1 MPASPAAG
9 RPPPGPRNQAGPDG
23 GGGQGGAQR
32 PGRDR
37 LAEVARGGTLNIAG
51 AVISGVATLGITL
64 LVTHEFSRAVAG
76 AFFTATSAFLV
87 VQAVTSLGAGTGLV
101 YFIARLRS
109 LRAAT
114 RVPAILRAAVI
125 PVAVASLAGTVAL
138 WGFATPLAHLL
149 LSDQRGQGAVTTP
162 AVAAALRALALM
174 MPFAALLDA
183 LLGATRGYRAM
194 RPTVAIDRIGRQLGQ
209 LAGVLAAGLLGSTA
223 LLMPLWALPYVP
235 AAGIA
240 WLWLRR
246 IRRAPAP
253 APRTPDGDSLP
264 PGLVLL
270 MSLSRPV
277 TRADSGPGAG
287 RPAAAG
293 QGQNDHPF
301 GARRMQRALA
311 TATPAGFW
319 RFTTPRAIA
328 NLIGMLLQRLDIV
341 LVAIIKGPAW
351 AAVYTAASGFLFA
364 GQLGNMAI
372 MWAAQPRF
380 TELFTLRDL
389 RGAYLIYQ
397 VTTAW
402 LVLLTWPLY
411 LLTIVD
417 GREMLSIFGHSY
429 RAGGTVLVILGLSML
444 LATVCGQVS
453 MVLITSGRSS
463 WSLGNGLLQVVVNV
477 GLDLWLIPRYGIT
490 GAAIGWAAAIAVGN
504 LLPLAQLA
512 GVLRLHPLGRGT
524 LIAVALSTASFGAA
538 PLAVREALGGG
549 PLAFAAGAAGGCL
562 LLLAGLWRFRA
573 VLRLSSLPGASAVS
587 ARLLRAT
594 ART

>member
-1 MPASPAAG
+1 MRSSPAAD
-9 RPPPGPRNQAGPDG
+9 RQPPAPRDRA
-23 GGGQGGAQR
+23 GGADGDQGKAQGQ
-32 PGRDR
+32 GRDR
-37 LAEVARGGTLNIAG
+37 LAEVARGGALNIVG
-51 AVISGVATLGITL
+51 AVISGVATLGVTL
-64 LVTHEFSRAVAG
+64 LVTHRFSRAAAG

-114 RVPAILRAAVI
+114 RIPAILRAAVI
-125 PVAVASLAGTVAL
+125 PVAVASLAGTAVL
-138 WGFATPLAHLL
+138 WGFATPLAHILL
-149 LSDQRGQGAVTTP
+149 RDRQGENAVTTP
-162 AVAAALRALALM
+162 EVAAALRALALM
-174 MPFAALLDA
+174 MPFAGLLDA

-209 LAGVLAAGLLGSTA
+209 VTGVLVAGLLGSTA

-235 AAGIA
+235 AAGVA

-253 APRTPDGDSLP
+253 APRTPDWDSLP
-264 PGLVLL
+264 PGLVVL

-277 TRADSGPGAG
+277 TRADAGSGTG
-287 RPAAAG
+287 RPAGGG
-293 QGQNDHPF
+293 QGRNDHPF

-341 LVAIIKGPAW
+341 LVAIIKGPTW

-364 GQLGNMAI
+364 GQLGSMAI

-380 TELFTLRDL
+380 TELFTIRDL
-389 RGAYLIYQ
+389 RGANLIYQ

-402 LVLLTWPLY
+402 LVLLTWPIY

-417 GREMLSIFGHSY
+417 GRQALAIFGQSY
-429 RAGGTVLVILGLSML
+429 RAGSTVLIILGFSML
-444 LATVCGQVS
+444 LSAACGQVG

-463 WSLGNGLLQVVVNV
+463 WSLGNGLLQVIVNV

-490 GAAIGWAAAIAVGN
+490 GAAIGWAAAIALGN

-512 GVLRLHPLGRGT
+512 GVLGLHPFGRGT
-524 LIAVALSTASFGAA
+524 LIAIVLSTASFGAV
-538 PLAVREALGGG
+538 PLAVRAVLGGG
-549 PLAFAAGAAGGCL
+549 PVPFAAGIAGGCL

-573 VLRLSSLPGASAVS
+573 ALRLSSLPGASAVS
-587 ARLLRAT
+587 ARLLRVI